1 MTIEEKKE
9 IIKFLKEKCEEATKN
24 FGDES
29 KEVLFIKTAIE
40 AVDAKKTKF
49 QSTINEIKKYFSY
62 HLCPDQYVCK
72 IKDIQNDY
80 FKTKKRQLVFD
91 VNTSELIKGNIP
103 EGNNFLLFVLES
115 AHQKEFNKDHTVI
128 APAWGNE
135 VGDAG
140 YDIREYVL
148 EIFGKGYEDYHLIL
162 MNAIT
167 FQCSLGCKPE
177 KYFRNGVFRRFWE
190 KQGRSD
196 FQKRFEQIFE
206 QLRVKSTVIVNACT
220 AMNGQKKNIQTIMEN
235 IAGFVLEL
243 DHPSYNWHAKREI
256 QMAKVNNAN
265 LYIGKTPEK

>member
-1 MTIEEKKE
+1 MTGKEKIIE
-9 IIKFLKEKCEEATKN
+9 FLKKKRKEATEN
-24 FGDES
+24 FGDAS
-29 KEVLFIKTAIE
+29 KEVSFIKTAIE
-40 AVDAKKTKF
+40 AVKAKKTKF
-49 QSTINEIKKYFSY
+49 QSPIGDMEKYFSY
-62 HLCPDQYVCK
+62 HHCPDQYVCK
-72 IKDIQNDY
+72 IKDIQTDY
-80 FKTKKRQLVFD
+80 FNIEKRQLIF
-91 VNTSELIKGNIP
+91 NGKTSVVIEENIP
-103 EGNNFLLFVLES
+103 AGDKFLLIVLES
-115 AHQKEFNKDHTVI
+115 AHQKEFNKDHSAI

-140 YDIREYVL
+140 YNIREYVL

-177 KYFRNGVFRRFWE
+177 KYFRDGVFRRFWE
-190 KQGRSD
+190 KHGRSD

-256 QMAKVNNAN
+256 QMTKVNNAN

>member
-1 MTIEEKKE
+1 MTGKEKIIE
-9 IIKFLKEKCEEATKN
+9 FLKKKRKEATEN
-24 FGDES
+24 FGDAS
-29 KEVLFIKTAIE
+29 KEVSFIKTAIE
-40 AVDAKKTKF
+40 AVKAKKTKF
-49 QSTINEIKKYFSY
+49 QSPIGDMEKYFSY
-62 HLCPDQYVCK
+62 HHCPDQYVCK
-72 IKDIQNDY
+72 IKDIQTDY
-80 FKTKKRQLVFD
+80 FNIEKRQLIF
-91 VNTSELIKGNIP
+91 NGKTSVVIEENIP
-103 EGNNFLLFVLES
+103 AGDKFLLIVLES
-115 AHQKEFNKDHTVI
+115 AHQKEFNKDHSAI

-140 YDIREYVL
+140 YNIREYVL

-190 KQGRSD
+190 KHGRSD
-196 FQKRFEQIFE
+196 FQNRFTNLW
-206 QLRVKSTVIVNACT
+206 LRLQAKSTVVVNACT

-243 DHPSYNWHAKREI
+243 DHPSYNWHVKREI
-256 QMAKVNNAN
+256 QMTKVNNAN